1 MEQFKFIKNYLKNDK
16 YRKSFNELGKKTFS
30 INFDQWYREGYLGD
44 NYINYSFLHEE
55 KVVANV
61 SANKFNI
68 IHNGELKKAIQL
80 GTVMTDEHY
89 RNKGL
94 IRKLMDT
101 ILKEYENY
109 DLIYLF
115 ANDSVLDFYPK
126 FGFKKVIEGKYE
138 LDAKEITGLELNNC
152 KVIKLDLENEEHKNI
167 IKRLAKNRVPISQ
180 ELGIINYSSI
190 LNLYC
195 NYEFR
200 DDLYYIKEEDTIII
214 FRRENNVVNLFD
226 ILSSDD
232 FDLDN
237 IISKVI
243 RKEDKS
249 IQFNFIP
256 KSKKYKINFEL
267 EENTGDTL
275 FVKEGKGNLEDGI
288 LFPKTSH
295 T

>member
-1 MEQFKFIKNYLKNDK
+1 M
-16 YRKSFNELGKKTFS
+16 
-30 INFDQWYREGYLGD
+30 
-44 NYINYSFLHEE
+44 
-55 KVVANV
+55 

-138 LDAKEITGLELNNC
+138 MDTKEITALELNND
-152 KVIKLDLENEEHKNI
+152 KVIKLDLENEEQKNI
-167 IKRLAKNRVPISQ
+167 IKRLAENRVPISK
-180 ELGIINYSSI
+180 ELGIVNDSSI

-200 DDLYYIKEEDTIII
+200 EDLYYIKEEDTIII
-214 FRRENNVVNLFD
+214 LRRENNVVNLFD
-226 ILSSDD
+226 VLSEDD

-256 KSKKYKINFEL
+256 KSKKYKIQFEL
-267 EENTGDTL
+267 EENTEDIL
-275 FVKEGKGNLEDGI
+275 FVKEGKVNLEDGI